1 MPINHSDSLLSKNIS
16 DLRLKKVL
24 MNTESVIFKSL
35 KQRFLLRFF
44 FLLLFFLSTTH
55 VVVRNYRSNDLE
67 V

>member
-44 FLLLFFLSTTH
+44 LLLLFFLSTTH
-55 VVVRNYRSNDLE
+55 VVVRNYRSNDRE